1 MRFDENAIAEL
12 RKINNKL
19 AELSWRYSDVKSEEN
34 ELLRHISSLIDGAIL
49 TSRREKNNRITIN
62 SKDLLKLKENANARG
77 VSIEEA
83 IEDLIYK
90 YNKGGE
96 KDGSFWSCK

>member
-83 IEDLIYK
+83 IEDLIHE
-90 YNKGGE
+90 YNKRG
-96 KDGSFWSCK
+96 